1 MLLSCDFHGD
11 ALCVGEW
18 KFLKFD
24 GDAARAEI
32 GEDALGDFFGKCFD
46 EFAGTLRGES
56 FDGIGYAGVVNG
68 VGNFVGMRGG
78 DAIGRQLDGG
88 KEALG
93 IFALAVWDADF
104 RPKFQPVDRNR
115 VFARG
120 VLVQARV
127 QGGCRLKNRAMKFE
141 VEQERL
147 LAHLQQ
153 IVGDRNP
160 VTRRAK
166 LDAVAVYLET
176 AFRGFGLT
184 TKSDSFERFSQM
196 HHNLVAH
203 IPGSDSAMPPLLV
216 GAHYDGVE
224 GSPAADDNASGVA
237 ALLELARLF
246 ATAAPLPAPLLLVA
260 FTLEECDL
268 LGSRHLSNRMRE
280 SRVALR
286 GMISLEMLGYKSDA
300 PNSQRL
306 PAMLAPLYP
315 TVGNFIGVVGNDRS
329 RALLEPFLR
338 GMKLTSDLPVESLV
352 VPDNGEAIPESRLSD
367 HAPFWEAGY
376 RALMVTDTSFFRN
389 PHYHQAT
396 DTLDTLDLKFLTKV
410 TEGVAR
416 GVEAVLKSSC

>member
-1 MLLSCDFHGD
+1 MLSCDFHGD
-11 ALCVGEW
+11 ALCVGEG

-24 GDAARAEI
+24 GDTARTKI
-32 GEDALGDFFGKCFD
+32 GEDALGNFFGECFE
-46 EFAGTLRGES
+46 EFAGTLGGES
-56 FDGIGYAGVVNG
+56 FDGVGNAGVVNR
-68 VGNFVGMRGG
+68 VGNFVGMRGR

-88 KEALG
+88 KESLG

-104 RPKFQPVDRNR
+104 RPKFQLVDRDR

-120 VLVQARV
+120 VFVQARV

-141 VEQERL
+141 VEQGRL

-166 LDAVAVYLET
+166 LDAVAAYIET

-184 TKSDSFERFSQM
+184 TKSDSFEMFSQM

-203 IPGSDSAMPPLLV
+203 IPATDSALAPLLV

-224 GSPAADDNASGVA
+224 GSPAADDNASGIA

-246 ATAAPLPAPLLLVA
+246 SAATPLPAPLLLVA

-280 SRVALR
+280 SGGALR

-300 PNSQRL
+300 PDSQRL
-306 PAMLAPLYP
+306 PPPLAPFYP

-329 RALLEPFLR
+329 RALLEAFVR
-338 GMKLTSDLPVESLV
+338 GMKTTSDLPVEFLV
-352 VPDNGEAIPESRLSD
+352 VPDNGESIPESRLSD

-376 RALMVTDTSFFRN
+376 RALMVTDTSYFRN

-396 DTLDTLDLKFLTKV
+396 DTLETLDLKFLAKV